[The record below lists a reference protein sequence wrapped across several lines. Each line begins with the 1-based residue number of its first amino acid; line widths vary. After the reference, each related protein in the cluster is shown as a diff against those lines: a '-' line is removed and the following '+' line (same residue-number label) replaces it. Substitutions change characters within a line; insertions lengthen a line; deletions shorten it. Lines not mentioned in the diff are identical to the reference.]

1 MSKSIPNDFTLPWL
15 PPWNCQMV
23 NIPKFWAKRWRIMSL
38 SNIALRLAKTWA
50 QYLFWQGAFI
60 QYNHPKEFAQGLQVS
75 LSQISWIDYRHHST
89 ILPARMGPKI
99 VHGFSALLRRDCFR
113 ALWQRLTSFDAG
125 YGDDTCRGWRMN
137 SSQIHLSSSMANLAP
152 NMLPGHSKQRATR
165 LCSCLVE
172 CLPASW

>member
-1 MSKSIPNDFTLPWL
+1 MSKSIPNDVTLPWL

-38 SNIALRLAKTWA
+38 SNIAVRLAKTWA

-99 VHGFSALLRRDCFR
+99 VHGFSALLRRDM
-113 ALWQRLTSFDAG
+113 ARLFPSTLATAHIFWRGIRRWYMQGLKDELQPNTSF
-125 YGDDTCRGWRMN
+125 
-137 SSQIHLSSSMANLAP
+137 
-152 NMLPGHSKQRATR
+152 
-165 LCSCLVE
+165 
-172 CLPASW
+172 